1 MSTSPSF
8 KQTVRIPLAFVAIMW
23 LVFLVELIPGL
34 DFSTYGINPRT
45 MDGLRGIFTAPFIH
59 GDWGHL
65 ANNSLPML
73 LLGMG
78 IYYFYRPV
86 ALRIYIFSILITG
99 LWVWAFAR
107 PSFHIGASGVVYSFA
122 AFVFVS
128 GFLRRNF
135 RLIALSLLVVFQYGG
150 MIWGVLPITEGVSWE
165 SHLLGGLTGVMLAY
179 YYREIGR
186 VEKKYDWEDEED
198 EPEFDDWKLPEQ
210 RHQEPIYRY
219 IYKVKSEDDTKPK
232 A

>member
-1 MSTSPSF
+1 MNKADKKKSKTQMTKS
-8 KQTVRIPLAFVAIMW
+8 
-23 LVFLVELIPGL
+23 ELISLLKEHELTIKSLESNL
-34 DFSTYGINPRT
+34 DQ
-45 MDGLRGIFTAPFIH
+45 LRNDRI
-59 GDWGHL
+59 
-65 ANNSLPML
+65 
-73 LLGMG
+73 
-78 IYYFYRPV
+78 
-86 ALRIYIFSILITG
+86 ALDTIVTDQDTSILITG

-107 PSFHIGASGVVYSFA
+107 HSFHIGASGVVYSFA

-210 RHQEPIYRY
+210 RDQEPIYRY